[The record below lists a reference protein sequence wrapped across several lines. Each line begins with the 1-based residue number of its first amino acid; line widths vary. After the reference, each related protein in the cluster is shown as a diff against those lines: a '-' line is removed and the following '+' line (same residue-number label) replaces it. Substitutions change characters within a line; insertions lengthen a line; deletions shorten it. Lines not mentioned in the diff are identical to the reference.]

1 MAKLHSALTNAEL
14 HDPKGITAES
24 TASMLALNQTS
35 NTITA
40 SADFVPSTTHTY
52 DLGSTSHV
60 WQEIYVAT
68 SSINFVDPA
77 GTIIQQIK
85 ATDSG
90 ITFTSGSGA
99 VANIS
104 GSIISGSALHI
115 QGNAKVTGDLTLG
128 GQITLGDAD
137 SDDVVF
143 EAEVSSSLIPNND
156 NAFDLGSSGK
166 QWKDIYVNGVGYIDS
181 LGTDGDPVTA
191 YINAGEIDG
200 VTLGAE
206 SAVGNITSNG
216 TITGSAVY
224 GTTLGQNRVD
234 GVKTITIEANSTVN
248 QDLTTD
254 AAVTFA
260 TVDTGQGANE
270 LYDMDQNV
278 KTDSAVTFAG
288 VTSTSDIVLTGQAT
302 DIDLI
307 DNTTSALTFD
317 AGAGGTSVLSVHTNN
332 SAEAVEVQGVLKTSG
347 ILSGSSD
354 AFFGQYGVNYVSASA
369 GSLQAT
375 NYISGSEVKAPTG
388 TFGTATISA
397 GTITGITDITVA
409 DGGTGASSLTDGG
422 VLLGS
427 GTDAITAMGVL
438 SDGEMIVGDGSTD
451 PVAESG
457 ATLRTSIGVGTGDN
471 VTFTNITGATIS
483 GSAVYGTTIGQ
494 NTGGGLKTISIEANS
509 VVNQDLSS
517 DAAPTFAGLTSTG
530 DITIT
535 GQATDVDLIDNNAS
549 ALSFDASGKAG
560 ILEVVTTDGSEKVK
574 MSGGLEVTSQATA
587 AGGITGSTGHFTE
600 IKHNTGTG
608 LHQLTLNEDLT
619 VSDGQNVVLAAAGQ
633 ANTFTM
639 NESLTVGDGNSGTI
653 TYSAASKTLTVEDS
667 ATVDQ
672 DLTKD
677 ANPQFNNL
685 TLAGSLTAQELIVSS
700 SVTNVTQSYSSG
712 STIFGDTNDDTHVFS
727 GSLSIMGNTEVSGN
741 ITAHTDSVFAIG
753 ASGTQF
759 TNVFTDN
766 VTLDGQG
773 RIDLD
778 DDLDTSIRASD
789 DDIITFEAAGADQV
803 AFTDGTIEPT
813 TNDDI
818 ALGTTSKMFSDLFLG
833 SEGVINWNNGNMS
846 LSHAAGKVNLVGGD
860 LVIGYAAGGN
870 LRVTGDIS
878 GSGDLFIGDVGG
890 NSISSSDSG
899 GEVIFRNT
907 SGTTHISGS
916 QLSSSKAVHTSISG
930 VTSLTADGNLDIG
943 SHDLRAATLT
953 ADGLT
958 ATRVV
963 FAGTDGVL
971 SHDSDMTFAT
981 DTLTVTKIGAFEA
994 AGAINFGSQNMTS
1007 VDIDSGTIDGVSN
1020 VNSTGTI
1027 TGSAVYGTTLGQNTG
1042 GGVKTISIEANS
1054 IINQDVSSDADVTFG
1069 TIAVGGTTI
1078 TGDLQTSGL
1087 LSGSGDFVVGTLG
1100 GNSMSASFTGDVS
1113 VLFRNSSGTT
1123 NISGSSVSASIGLF
1137 TTATITGGTITG
1149 ITDLTVADGGTGAS
1163 SFTDGHVLLGSGT
1176 GAITA
1181 LDVTADG
1188 AFLVGDGTTDPVAES
1203 GNTARTSLGV
1213 GTGDSPEFTGL
1224 TLSGDLTVQGGD
1236 IVLTNNPTEVALKDN
1251 ATGAI
1256 VFQAGSGGNSV
1267 LSVHTVN
1274 SQEAVEIKGR
1284 LDSSGVISGSSDA
1297 FFGHYGVNY
1306 VSASGGGLQTTTYVS
1321 SSRIEVSSGTKAAPS
1336 IRFTSDGNSGFFL
1349 ESADDIGVALAGE
1362 EEFRFANGGTFH
1374 ADADIVAYSSTVA
1387 SDMRLKENITDTK
1400 YGLDTVMQL
1409 RGVEYDWKRED
1420 MGHDV
1425 GVLAQEVEAVIPEL
1439 VKEHEGLNGKGSFK
1453 SVDYNK
1459 LVPILIESIKEL
1471 KIEVDSLKVL
1481 TEVEELKD

>member
-14 HDPKGITAES
+14 HNPKGITSES
-24 TASMLALNQTS
+24 TGSILALNQSTS
-35 NTITA
+35 YITA
-40 SADFVPSTTHTY
+40 SAHLVPSADNTY
-52 DLGSTSHV
+52 NLG
-60 WQEIYVAT
+60 T
-68 SSINFVDPA
+68 SSLRWKDVNFT
-77 GTIIQQIK
+77 GNL
-85 ATDSG
+85 G
-90 ITFTSGSGA
+90 
-99 VANIS
+99 NIS
-104 GSIISGSALHI
+104 GSTISGSALHI
-115 QGNAKVTGDLTLG
+115 EGNGKITGDLTLG
-128 GQITLGDAD
+128 GQITMGDAD

-156 NAFDLGSSGK
+156 NAFDLGSASK

-191 YINAGEIDG
+191 YINAGELDG

-206 SAVGNITSNG
+206 SAVGNITSNA

-224 GTTLGQNRVD
+224 GTTIGQNT
-234 GVKTITIEANSTVN
+234 GGGLKTITIEANSTVN
-248 QDLTTD
+248 QDLTSD
-254 AAVTFA
+254 ANVTF
-260 TVDTGQGANE
+260 N
-270 LYDMDQNV
+270 N
-278 KTDSAVTFAG
+278 
-288 VTSTSDIVLTGQAT
+288 VTSTGTVSGSAVYGTTIGQNTG
-302 DIDLI
+302 
-307 DNTTSALTFD
+307 
-317 AGAGGTSVLSVHTNN
+317 GGTKTISIEAN
-332 SAEAVEVQGVLKTSG
+332 STINQDVTSDADVTFGTLAVGNVTSTGDVKTSG
-347 ILSGSSD
+347 LVSGSGDLVVGTLGGNSISASLGSGDGTVIFRNSSGTTKISGSS
-354 AFFGQYGVNYVSASA
+354 VSAS
-369 GSLQAT
+369 
-375 NYISGSEVKAPTG
+375 IG
-388 TFGTATISA
+388 TFTTANISA
-397 GTITGITDITVA
+397 GTITGITDLTVA
-409 DGGTGASSLTDGG
+409 DGGTGASTLTDGG

-427 GTDAITAMGVL
+427 GTGAITAMAVL

-560 ILEVVTTDGSEKVK
+560 ILEIVTTDSSEKVK
-574 MSGGLEVTSQATA
+574 MSGGLEVTALATA

-608 LHQLTLNEDLT
+608 LHELTLNEDLT

-653 TYSAASKTLTVEDS
+653 TYSAASKTLTVEDN

-700 SVTNVTQSYSSG
+700 SVTNVTQSFSSG
-712 STIFGDTNDDTHVFS
+712 STIFGDSNDDTHVFS

-759 TNVFTDN
+759 SNVFTDN

-778 DDLDTSIRASD
+778 DDLDTSIRASAD
-789 DDIITFEAAGADQV
+789 DVITFEAAGADQLHIK
-803 AFTDGTIEPT
+803 DGIIEPN

-818 ALGTTSKMFSDLFLG
+818 ALGTTSKMFSDLFLAN
-833 SEGVINWNNGNMS
+833 EGVINFNNGNMS
-846 LSHAAGKVNLVGGD
+846 ISHAAGKLNIVGGD
-860 LVIGYAAGGN
+860 VVIGYAAGGN

-878 GSGDLFIGDVGG
+878 GSGDLYIGDVGT
-890 NSISSSDSG
+890 NSISSSDGG
-899 GEVIFRNT
+899 GEIIFRNT

-916 QLSSSKAVHTSISG
+916 QISSSKAIHTSISG
-930 VTSLTADGNLDIG
+930 VTSLTADGNIDIG
-943 SHDLRAATLT
+943 AHDLRAATIT

-963 FAGTDGVL
+963 FAGSNGVL
-971 SHDSDMTFAT
+971 SDDSDMTFSG
-981 DTLTVTKIGAFEA
+981 DTLTVTKLGAFEA
-994 AGAINFGSQNMTS
+994 AGAIDFSDENMTN
-1007 VDIDSGTIDGVSN
+1007 VDINSGTIDGVSN

-1054 IINQDVSSDADVTFG
+1054 TINQDVTSDADVTFG
-1069 TIAVGGTTI
+1069 TITVGGTTI

-1100 GNSMSASFTGDVS
+1100 GNSISASFTGDGS
-1113 VLFRNSSGTT
+1113 VVFRNSSGTT
-1123 NISGSSVSASIGLF
+1123 NISGSSISASKATF
-1137 TTATITGGTITG
+1137 TTATINGGTITG

-1163 SFTDGHVLLGSGT
+1163 TLTDGGVLLGSGT

-1181 LDVTADG
+1181 MSVLSDG
-1188 AFLVGDGTTDPVAES
+1188 EMIVGDGSTDPVAES
-1203 GNTARTSLGV
+1203 GATLRTSIGV
-1213 GTGDSPEFTGL
+1213 GTGDSPQFTDL
-1224 TLSGDLTVQGGD
+1224 TLTGGD
-1236 IVLTNNPTEVALKDN
+1236 ITLTNAATDIDLKDN
-1251 ATGAI
+1251 TTSALTFDAGA
-1256 VFQAGSGGNSV
+1256 GGTSV
-1267 LSVHTVN
+1267 LSIHTNN
-1274 SQEAVEIKGR
+1274 SAEAVEVQGTLKT
-1284 LDSSGVISGSSDA
+1284 SGILSGSSDA
-1297 FFGHYGVNY
+1297 FFGQYGVAY
-1306 VSASGGGLQTTTYVS
+1306 TSASNGGLQTSTYIS
-1321 SSRIEVSSGTKAAPS
+1321 SSRIEVPNGTKAAPS

-1374 ADADIVAYSSTVA
+1374 ADADVVAFSSTVA
-1387 SDMRLKENITDTK
+1387 SDMTLKKNITDTK
-1400 YGLDTVMQL
+1400 YGLDTVMKL
-1409 RGVEYDWKRED
+1409 RGVEYDWKRDD

-1425 GVLAQEVEAVIPEL
+1425 GVLAQEVEAVVPEL
-1439 VKEHEGLNGKGSFK
+1439 VKEYEGLNGRGTFK

-1459 LVPILIESIKEL
+1459 IVPILIESIKEL
-1471 KIEVDSLKVL
+1471 KIELDSLKVL
-1481 TEVEELKD
+1481 QEVRELKD

>member
-354 AFFGQYGVNYVSASA
+354 AFFG
-369 GSLQAT
+369 
-375 NYISGSEVKAPTG
+375 
-388 TFGTATISA
+388 
-397 GTITGITDITVA
+397 
-409 DGGTGASSLTDGG
+409 
-422 VLLGS
+422 
-427 GTDAITAMGVL
+427 
-438 SDGEMIVGDGSTD
+438 
-451 PVAESG
+451 
-457 ATLRTSIGVGTGDN
+457 
-471 VTFTNITGATIS
+471 
-483 GSAVYGTTIGQ
+483 
-494 NTGGGLKTISIEANS
+494 
-509 VVNQDLSS
+509 
-517 DAAPTFAGLTSTG
+517 
-530 DITIT
+530 
-535 GQATDVDLIDNNAS
+535 
-549 ALSFDASGKAG
+549 
-560 ILEVVTTDGSEKVK
+560 
-574 MSGGLEVTSQATA
+574 
-587 AGGITGSTGHFTE
+587 
-600 IKHNTGTG
+600 
-608 LHQLTLNEDLT
+608 
-619 VSDGQNVVLAAAGQ
+619 
-633 ANTFTM
+633 
-639 NESLTVGDGNSGTI
+639 
-653 TYSAASKTLTVEDS
+653 
-667 ATVDQ
+667 
-672 DLTKD
+672 
-677 ANPQFNNL
+677 
-685 TLAGSLTAQELIVSS
+685 
-700 SVTNVTQSYSSG
+700 
-712 STIFGDTNDDTHVFS
+712 
-727 GSLSIMGNTEVSGN
+727 
-741 ITAHTDSVFAIG
+741 
-753 ASGTQF
+753 
-759 TNVFTDN
+759 
-766 VTLDGQG
+766 
-773 RIDLD
+773 
-778 DDLDTSIRASD
+778 
-789 DDIITFEAAGADQV
+789 
-803 AFTDGTIEPT
+803 
-813 TNDDI
+813 
-818 ALGTTSKMFSDLFLG
+818 
-833 SEGVINWNNGNMS
+833 
-846 LSHAAGKVNLVGGD
+846 
-860 LVIGYAAGGN
+860 
-870 LRVTGDIS
+870 
-878 GSGDLFIGDVGG
+878 
-890 NSISSSDSG
+890 
-899 GEVIFRNT
+899 
-907 SGTTHISGS
+907 
-916 QLSSSKAVHTSISG
+916 
-930 VTSLTADGNLDIG
+930 
-943 SHDLRAATLT
+943 
-953 ADGLT
+953 
-958 ATRVV
+958 
-963 FAGTDGVL
+963 
-971 SHDSDMTFAT
+971 
-981 DTLTVTKIGAFEA
+981 
-994 AGAINFGSQNMTS
+994 
-1007 VDIDSGTIDGVSN
+1007 
-1020 VNSTGTI
+1020 
-1027 TGSAVYGTTLGQNTG
+1027 
-1042 GGVKTISIEANS
+1042 
-1054 IINQDVSSDADVTFG
+1054 
-1069 TIAVGGTTI
+1069 
-1078 TGDLQTSGL
+1078 
-1087 LSGSGDFVVGTLG
+1087 
-1100 GNSMSASFTGDVS
+1100 
-1113 VLFRNSSGTT
+1113 
-1123 NISGSSVSASIGLF
+1123 
-1137 TTATITGGTITG
+1137 
-1149 ITDLTVADGGTGAS
+1149 
-1163 SFTDGHVLLGSGT
+1163 
-1176 GAITA
+1176 
-1181 LDVTADG
+1181 
-1188 AFLVGDGTTDPVAES
+1188 
-1203 GNTARTSLGV
+1203 
-1213 GTGDSPEFTGL
+1213 
-1224 TLSGDLTVQGGD
+1224 
-1236 IVLTNNPTEVALKDN
+1236 
-1251 ATGAI
+1251 
-1256 VFQAGSGGNSV
+1256 
-1267 LSVHTVN
+1267 
-1274 SQEAVEIKGR
+1274 
-1284 LDSSGVISGSSDA
+1284 
-1297 FFGHYGVNY
+1297 HYGVNY